1 MVGRLSQKTQYHLN
15 SSLLVCRNSASVSPN
30 PESLEVG
37 WVLSF
42 LGVFVKTKKK
52 NWSLS
57 AIFGLSFVCVTS
69 GHWRFDTLNAIS
81 RCRYHKLEK
90 EKEKKKVYFASHLLL
105 KSEEQ

>member
-1 MVGRLSQKTQYHLN
+1 
-15 SSLLVCRNSASVSPN
+15 
-30 PESLEVG
+30 VG